1 MFFVIS
7 DFNNLPEFMNP
18 YKMSNIEDSV
28 TVDLSEIKG
37 KPVDAIGHM
46 VFGIDFDHFKSPF
59 CIEKIFGLL
68 EKQTN
73 AVFKFKLVVIEDG
86 ARKIK
91 IKLIYVSEE
100 PIDCKIKIKNC
111 TFDIFEHL
119 TIGDELKTFT
129 TTKKDFRLNPTLYFG
144 ISVLLIKTTSLKK
157 VFAEKFNDLSTSDFT
172 VKCRDKQFYVHQRI
186 LRGKSDYFEA
196 ILQNDCIEKRDKMV
210 KIDDFPPKVVEIFL
224 GYFYNDVLPTVSH
237 SIATLFCLLKLADK
251 YNAIELFDAVDSDL
265 SQIFVFALKW
275 PGYDKKFIFLK
286 SLLKKIEEVQVPKI
300 TAMIFKWRST
310 EKDNNSS
317 DDEQWSSLIRRN
329 PNFAMLGGI
338 TVGRNDYQSWVRQH
352 ISWCLSFDQTIKGRN
367 DFSVLVGSIGEMK
380 GAVKCS
386 PI

>member
-7 DFNNLPEFMNP
+7 DFDNLLEFMNL

-46 VFGIDFDHFKSPF
+46 VFGIDFDHLQSKF

-68 EKQTN
+68 DKTTN
-73 AVFKFKLVVIEDG
+73 TVFKFKLVVIEDG

-111 TFDIFEHL
+111 TLDIFEHL

-129 TTKKDFRLNPTLYFG
+129 TTKKDLRLTPTLHFS
-144 ISVLLIKTTSLKK
+144 ISVLLIKTMKK
-157 VFAEKFNDLSTSDFT
+157 VFDEKFNDLSTSDFT
-172 VKCRDKQFYVHQRI
+172 VKCQDKQFYVHQRI
-186 LRGKSDYFEA
+186 LRGRSDYFEA
-196 ILQNDCIEKRDKMV
+196 ILQNDCIEKRDKML

-224 GYFYNDVLPTVSH
+224 GYFYNDVLPISHH
-237 SIATLFCLLKLADK
+237 SIATLICLLKLADK

-265 SQIFVFALKW
+265 SQRFVFALKW
-275 PGYDKKFIFLK
+275 PDYDKKFKFLK
-286 SLLKKIEEVQVPKI
+286 NVLKKIEEVQVPKI

-310 EKDNNSS
+310 EKGNNSS

-329 PNFAMLGGI
+329 PNFAILGGI
-338 TVGRNDYQSWVRQH
+338 TVCRNDYQSWVRRH
-352 ISWCLSFDQTIKGRN
+352 ISWCLSDDKDYKR
-367 DFSVLVGSIGEMK
+367 K
-380 GAVKCS
+380 K
-386 PI
+386 

>member
-1 MFFVIS
+1 
-7 DFNNLPEFMNP
+7 
-18 YKMSNIEDSV
+18 MSNIEDSV

-46 VFGIDFDHFKSPF
+46 VFGIDFDHLKSPF
-59 CIEKIFGLL
+59 RIEKIFGLL

-100 PIDCKIKIKNC
+100 PIDCKIKIKDC
-111 TFDIFEHL
+111 TLDIFENL

-129 TTKKDFRLNPTLYFG
+129 TTKKDLRLTPALYFG
-144 ISVLLIKTTSLKK
+144 ISVLLIKTTSMKK

-172 VKCRDKQFYVHQRI
+172 VKCQDKQFYVHQRI
-186 LRGKSDYFEA
+186 LRGRSDYFEA
-196 ILQNDCIEKRDKMV
+196 ILQNDCIEKRDKML

-224 GYFYNDVLPTVSH
+224 GYFYNDVLPITR
-237 SIATLFCLLKLADK
+237 SIATLICLMKLADK
-251 YNAIELFDAVDSDL
+251 YNDIELFDALDSDL
-265 SQIFVFALKW
+265 SQRFVFALKW
-275 PGYDKKFIFLK
+275 PYYDKKLIFLK
-286 SLLKKIEEVQVPKI
+286 SVLKKIEEIQVPKI
-300 TAMIFKWRST
+300 AAMIFNWRST
-310 EKDNNSS
+310 ENGNNSL

-352 ISWCLSFDQTIKGRN
+352 ISWCLSYDKTIKGRN
-367 DFSVLVGSIGEMK
+367 DFSVLVGPIGEMK